1 METLVR
7 KIPLKNGIVILIY
20 DHTFRYYG
28 DFYLVKMEIVCE
40 VPLLREYFDDEKEFA
55 QARRLLGET
64 ASYRRFVE
72 QMGVPST
79 GIDRALEIHISNFVD
94 HSLPYFSSAN
104 FPRKFV
110 LSQYRKAMNRLNR
123 IPSRGKEY

>member
-1 METLVR
+1 METLIR
-7 KIPLKNGIVILIY
+7 KLLLENGLVIFIY
-20 DHTFRYYG
+20 DHTVRYYG
-28 DFYLVKMEIVCE
+28 DFYRVKMEIACD
-40 VPLLREYFDDEKEFA
+40 VPLIREYFANESEFA
-55 QARRLLGET
+55 QARRILGES

-79 GIDRALEIHISNFVD
+79 GIERVREIQINNFID

-110 LSQYRKAMNRLNR
+110 LSQLRKAKDKLNR
-123 IPSRGKEY
+123 FPG

>member
-1 METLVR
+1 MGTLIT
-7 KIPLKNGIVILIY
+7 KISLENGLSIFIY

-28 DFYLVKMEIVCE
+28 DFYHVKMEIVCQ
-40 VPLLREYFDDEKEFA
+40 VPLRQEFFA
-55 QARRLLGET
+55 NEGEHARARKILGES
-64 ASYRRFVE
+64 AVYRRFVE

-79 GIDRALEIHISNFVD
+79 GIERARELLTRNFTD

-110 LSQYRKAMNRLNR
+110 LSQYRKAVHRLTR
-123 IPSRGKEY
+123 SPV

>member
-1 METLVR
+1 MDKLIK
-7 KIPLKNGIVILIY
+7 KIPLANGLIIFIY

-28 DFYLVKMEIVCE
+28 DFYHVKLEIACE
-40 VPLLREYFDDEKEFA
+40 VSLRQEYFENENEFA
-55 QARRLLGET
+55 QAKGILGDS

-79 GIDRALEIHISNFVD
+79 GIERVQEIQINNFVS
-94 HSLPYFSSAN
+94 HSLPYFSSPD

-110 LSQYRKAMNRLNR
+110 LSQYRKARNRLNR
-123 IPSRGKEY
+123 LRA

>member
-1 METLVR
+1 MDILVK
-7 KIPLKNGIVILIY
+7 KIPLGNGLVIFIY
-20 DHTFRYYG
+20 DHTYRYYG
-28 DFYLVKMEIVCE
+28 DFHLVKMEIVCK
-40 VPLLREYFDDEKEFA
+40 VPLRQEYFENESEYA
-55 QARRLLGET
+55 HARQILGES

-79 GIDRALEIHISNFVD
+79 GIERVREIQINNFVT

-110 LSQYRKAMNRLNR
+110 LSQYKKARSRLNR
-123 IPSRGKEY
+123 IPG

>member
-1 METLVR
+1 MDTLVK
-7 KIPLKNGIVILIY
+7 KIPLENGIVILIY

-28 DFYLVKMEIVCE
+28 DFYLVKIEISCE
-40 VPLLREYFDDEKEFA
+40 VPLRQEYFDNESEYA
-55 QARRLLGET
+55 QARRILGES

-79 GIDRALEIHISNFVD
+79 GIERVREIQINNFVT

-110 LSQYRKAMNRLNR
+110 LSQYKKARSRLNR
-123 IPSRGKEY
+123 IPG